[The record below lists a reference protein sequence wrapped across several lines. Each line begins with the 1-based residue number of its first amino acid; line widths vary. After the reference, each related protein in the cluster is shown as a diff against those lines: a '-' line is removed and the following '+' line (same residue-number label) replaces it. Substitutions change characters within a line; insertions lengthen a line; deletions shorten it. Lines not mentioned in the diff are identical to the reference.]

1 MGAHTVMI
9 TSTPEKGEDAK
20 ILGADEVLVS
30 TDGYSMNK
38 EVGEFDFILN
48 TIPVDHNIGPY
59 MDLLKVDGTMCVV
72 GAVEPLKQVNA
83 AQLIFGR
90 KKLSGSL
97 IGGIQQTQEMLNFC
111 GNNNIVSEVEII
123 KMDQIQEAF
132 ERLVKSQVKYRFVI
146 DIKSMA
152 NA

>member
-1 MGAHTVMI
+1 
-9 TSTPEKGEDAK
+9 
-20 ILGADEVLVS
+20 
-30 TDGYSMNK
+30 
-38 EVGEFDFILN
+38 
-48 TIPVDHNIGPY
+48 

-111 GNNNIVSEVEII
+111 GNNNIVSEEENI
-123 KMDQIQEAF
+123 KIDQIQEAF